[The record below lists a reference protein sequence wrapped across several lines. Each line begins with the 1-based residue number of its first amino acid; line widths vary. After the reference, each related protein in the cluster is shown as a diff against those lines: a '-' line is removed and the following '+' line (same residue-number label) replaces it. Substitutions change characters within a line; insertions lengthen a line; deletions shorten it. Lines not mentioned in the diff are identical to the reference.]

1 MSAKQQLLSDAEAK
15 AVILARLRG
24 AGPEGASKAQCEQAV
39 RWAEQV
45 RIDSALLE
53 LVLEGR
59 LAMRPAKGEGQWT
72 FKAT

>member
-24 AGPEGASKAQCEQAV
+24 AGPGGASKAQLEHAV

-45 RIDSALLE
+45 RTDSALLE

-59 LAMRPAKGEGQWT
+59 LSMRPAKGPDQWT
-72 FKAT
+72 FRAT